1 MEAGALE
8 DWLLGARPAS
18 NCPAG
23 PEENGYQ
30 SSNNPDETGYQSS
43 NNLEDW
49 LVARQE
55 GQVRETRV

>member
-30 SSNNPDETGYQSS
+30 SSNN
-43 NNLEDW
+43 LEDW